1 MRNEEFSKS
10 AGCSSESLKGA
21 GHLDAEA
28 FFASGEL

>member
-1 MRNEEFSKS
+1 MMNEEFSKS
-10 AGCSSESLKGA
+10 SVYSSQDLKGA